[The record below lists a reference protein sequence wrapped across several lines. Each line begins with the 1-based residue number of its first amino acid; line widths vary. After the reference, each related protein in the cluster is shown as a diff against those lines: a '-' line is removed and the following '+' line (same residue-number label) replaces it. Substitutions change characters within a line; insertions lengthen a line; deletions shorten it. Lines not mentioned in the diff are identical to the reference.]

1 MELSKKTTVL
11 FPPDLHE
18 KLTKLALQ
26 QGVSMGEL
34 IRNACEKLY
43 GIVSKEDRVSAVRE
57 LAALSLPVESPRR
70 MKLQSVPRP
79 KEISK

>member
-34 IRNACEKLY
+34 IRNACEQLY
-43 GIVSKEDRVSAVRE
+43 GIASKDDRVSAVRE
-57 LAALSLPVESPRR
+57 LAALSLPVASPRK

>member
-26 QGVSMGEL
+26 QGVSMGQL
-34 IRNACEKLY
+34 IRDACEQLY
-43 GIVSKEDRVSAVRE
+43 GIVSKHDRVSAVRS
-57 LAALSLPVESPRR
+57 LAMLSLPVASPKKMKTESIP
-70 MKLQSVPRP
+70 KP
-79 KEISK
+79 KEITK